1 MVDKKQIVYYNC
13 VVVYKYKGVYIMQ
26 DNEIIILSR
35 NLRFIKSKY
44 KLTQK
49 QMAEIC
55 GIGVPSMSKLLKN
68 QLPPRVGVECL
79 F

>member
-1 MVDKKQIVYYNC
+1 
-13 VVVYKYKGVYIMQ
+13 MQ